1 VETHFHV
8 IVLQKL
14 CQTPLYKS
22 VKISMRPSWQ
32 DSMEQANTNEI
43 IELEKKLMKIWK

>member
-1 VETHFHV
+1 
-8 IVLQKL
+8 
-14 CQTPLYKS
+14 
-22 VKISMRPSWQ
+22 MRPSWQ